1 MAVICVRS
9 GTVLWSTAHDK
20 HSHSSAP
27 WGKLVTLNHTAI
39 VYITL
44 CQLGLRPMLHVR
56 DILTG
61 EIKATKPIPDDLFL
75 LSSALLSPFTDGI
88 SLQLHPRRDL
98 VYIAARRKASFFSTT
113 TANCVGRL
121 SAARVSL
128 RDLNSSN
135 QDSPLRFHFS
145 EHQPKCSP
153 SAREKFFL
161 YQYNQRLGFQSHYCF
176 EYEIPTDEDISI
188 SEARILQD
196 ADQGSKRNLISK
208 VVRIQIYGRCIWGL
222 MRPLRLNP
230 MLKQLAHA
238 ELNQVR
244 GNEYMQV
251 RLRSFTGHYP
261 LPENTYDI
269 SLEPEK
275 PHDSSIPIEFYP
287 HSSRDVLVTK
297 PKKVLGRA
305 REHHERADC
314 LLPKAL
320 AVPITLTERYMFLTH
335 QSDVYLFAYEPEW

>member
-27 WGKLVTLNHTAI
+27 WGKLVTLNHTTI

-44 CQLGLRPMLHVR
+44 CQLGLRPMFYVR

-61 EIKATKPIPDDLFL
+61 EIKATKLIPDDPLLQYL
-75 LSSALLSPFTDGI
+75 LSAPIDGI

-98 VYIAARRKASFFSTT
+98 VYIAAHRKAFIFSTT
-113 TANCVGRL
+113 TVNCVGRL

-128 RDLNSSN
+128 RDSSPYD
-135 QDSPLRFHFS
+135 QDGPLRFHFS
-145 EHQPKCSP
+145 ENQPKCSP

-161 YQYNQRLGFQSHYCF
+161 YQHNQRLGFQSYYCF

-196 ADQGSKRNLISK
+196 ADQGSKQNLISK
-208 VVRIQIYGRCIWGL
+208 VVRIQIYGRCTWGIG
-222 MRPLRLNP
+222 RPLGLNP

-238 ELNQVR
+238 EISQACE
-244 GNEYMQV
+244 GEYMQV
-251 RLRSFTGHYP
+251 RFHSFTGRYP

-297 PKKVLGRA
+297 PKKMPGRA

-314 LLPKAL
+314 LLPKGL
-320 AVPITLTERYMFLTH
+320 AAPIALTEKYMYLMRRK
-335 QSDVYLFAYEPEW
+335 DVYLFAYEPEW